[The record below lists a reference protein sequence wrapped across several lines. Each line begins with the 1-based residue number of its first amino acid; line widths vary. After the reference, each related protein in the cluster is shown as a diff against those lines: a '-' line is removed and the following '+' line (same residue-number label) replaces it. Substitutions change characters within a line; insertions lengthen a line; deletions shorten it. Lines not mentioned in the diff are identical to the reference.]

1 MAAPARLENGD
12 VFPTLTAP
20 SVDDGEMTLPE
31 ELEGSW
37 SAIVF
42 YRGHW

>member
-1 MAAPARLENGD
+1 MNAPTRLENGD
-12 VFPTLTAP
+12 VFPTVTAP
-20 SVDDGEMTLPE
+20 AVDGEEMTLPDD
-31 ELEGSW
+31 LKGAW